1 MSADLFSLAGRTA
14 LITGASGGIGAAIA
28 RTLHGL
34 GAVVT
39 LSGTREAALA
49 ALAAELGAGELG
61 ERAHVIP
68 ADLADPKAAETLVV
82 AAEAAMGRVD
92 ILVNNAGL
100 TRDGLAVRMSDEA
113 WAQVLDVDLAAPF
126 RLSRAALKF
135 MMRRRSGRIIN
146 IGSIVGTTGNPGQAN
161 YASAKAGLIGL
172 TKALAQEVAS
182 RHVTINLVAPGF
194 IETAMTDA
202 LSEEQRGALAGKIP
216 LGRLGRPEDVAAAVA
231 YLASDAAAWVTG
243 SVIHVN
249 GGMAMS

>member
-49 ALAAELGAGELG
+49 ALAAELG